1 MRQLFVWEQDGFT
14 QDSLGIWH
22 ISRDSRDPYP
32 RAHQVWSPAED
43 VSGFPH
49 FWKRKFWC
57 SHGTTASETMVATG
71 WPPASFIHLTN
82 TYWMP
87 VMCQGLL
94 ERLNVPIFRHFQP
107 NHTAFPLKIRY
118 DTSTLWR
125 KQSPQNLSDGPS
137 RWQVYSLQEKR
148 QTNQSQ
154 SSSGDRIY
162 ILWEPSILPFGLLQ
176 HL

>member
-1 MRQLFVWEQDGFT
+1 MAESTWGNCLSESKMASPKIAWGFDISVEIRETLILEPTKYGHQLKTYQDLENPMG
-14 QDSLGIWH
+14 GGN
-22 ISRDSRDPYP
+22 
-32 RAHQVWSPAED
+32 WS
-43 VSGFPH
+43 
-49 FWKRKFWC
+49 
-57 SHGTTASETMVATG
+57 
-71 WPPASFIHLTN
+71 PASFIHLTN

-118 DTSTLWR
+118 DTSILWR